1 MQVDQ
6 VSTNINQK
14 GGIQKV
20 DIQEAGKKSTIKE
33 GGLARLVFGK
43 GEEPS
48 SAEKSDEKMKS
59 SEENASP
66 ATATLNVEKV
76 EETVNVDEIKIEL
89 VEEEIKQETLTD

>member
-6 VSTNINQK
+6 VSTNIGQK
-14 GGIQKV
+14 GSSIQKV
-20 DIQEAGKKSTIKE
+20 DDIQGAGKKSTIKE

-66 ATATLNVEKV
+66 ATATLKV

-89 VEEEIKQETLTD
+89 VEEEVKQETQED

>member
-6 VSTNINQK
+6 VSTNVGQK
-14 GGIQKV
+14 KEGNIVQAAEIEG
-20 DIQEAGKKSTIKE
+20 AGKKSTIKE

-66 ATATLNVEKV
+66 ATATLHVEKI

-89 VEEEIKQETLTD
+89 VEEEVK